1 MKTRTEISLDDKWN
15 VEALYPSLESWEKEF
30 NQSKWPQLIAFR
42 GRLADSPAV
51 MAQFLKDYFHI
62 DQGLSKL
69 YTYAHLRHDEDVAEE
84 AHRQA
89 FVRAMT
95 MLHQFR
101 EEMAW
106 VEPEVLQMPQEK
118 ISMFLQSPE
127 LAPYRVFLEKILRLK
142 PHTLSTSEEELL
154 ARAGMALDASH
165 RAFGAFDNADIKFP
179 SVLDSEGKSHDV
191 THGTYLSLIRSPD
204 RTLRKNAF
212 ETLHRTFAGFEN
224 TLCEL
229 INGQVQSHLFM
240 AKARRFNTCL
250 EAALFSFNID
260 PAVYTNLIKTVRE
273 KLPAL
278 HHYMEVRKKAM
289 GLSELHMYDLHVPL
303 VPNVDFSIEYAEA
316 EKHVIEGVAPLGK
329 EYQQHLETGLK
340 RDRWVD
346 RFENARKRSG
356 AYSSGCYGTM
366 PYILMNYH
374 GKFHDL
380 MTLSHEAGH
389 SMHSLLS
396 WKNQPY
402 HYADYPI
409 FVAEVAST
417 FHEEMLF
424 RHLMQGVKDP
434 AMKAFLINQQIEDMR
449 NTFFRQTMFAEFE
462 LKVHTLVEQGVALTP
477 GLLKEE
483 YHKLNQ
489 DYFGPHV
496 VIDSE
501 IDIEWARIP
510 HFYYNF
516 YVYQYAT
523 GIAAAHALVDIV
535 EKEGPKNYLAFLSS
549 GGSAFPLDLLRKAG
563 VDMKQSTAIST
574 LINKFDNLAKDL
586 HRVLEKD

>member
-15 VEALYPSLESWEKEF
+15 VEALYPSIDSWEKDF
-30 NQSKWPQLIAFR
+30 NQSKWQNLGTFR
-42 GRLADSPAV
+42 GRLAENPAV
-51 MAQFLKDYFHI
+51 MAEFLKDYFQI
-62 DQGLSKL
+62 EQGLSKL
-69 YTYAHLRHDEDVAEE
+69 FTYAHLRHDEDVAEE
-84 AHRQA
+84 TPRQA
-89 FVRAMT
+89 FMRALKQ
-95 MLHQFR
+95 LHLFR

-106 VEPEVLQMPQEK
+106 VEPEILQMPQEK
-118 ISMFLQSPE
+118 ISMFLAAKE
-127 LAPYRVFLEKILRLK
+127 LAPYRVHLEKILRLK
-142 PHTLSTSEEELL
+142 PHTLSPAEEELV
-154 ARAGMALDASH
+154 ASAGMALGASQ
-165 RAFGAFDNADIKFP
+165 RAFGAFNNADIKFP
-179 SVLDSEGKSHDV
+179 AALDAQGNKHDV
-191 THGTYLSLIRSPD
+191 THGTYLSLIRNPD

-212 ETLHRTFAGFEN
+212 ESLSRTFASYEN

-229 INGQVQSHLFM
+229 IHGQIQSHLFN
-240 AKARRFNTCL
+240 AKAHKFSSCL
-250 EAALFSFNID
+250 EAALFPFNID
-260 PAVYTNLIKTVRE
+260 PAVYKNLIKTVRDN
-273 KLPAL
+273 LTAV
-278 HHYMEVRKKAM
+278 HRYMEVRKTAM
-289 GLSELHMYDLHVPL
+289 GLSELHMYDLHVPI
-303 VPNVDFSIEYAEA
+303 VQDVDFSVDYTEA
-316 EKHVIEGVAPLGK
+316 EKYVIAGVAPLGK
-329 EYQQHLETGLK
+329 EYQQRLESGLK

-356 AYSSGCYGTM
+356 AYSSGCYGSM

-374 GKFHDL
+374 GKFHDM

-396 WKNQPY
+396 WSTQPY

-417 FHEEMLF
+417 FHEEMLL
-424 RHLMQGVKDP
+424 RHLMSEVKDP
-434 AMKAFLINQQIEDMR
+434 KMKAFLINQQIEDMR

-462 LKVHTLVEQGVALTP
+462 LKVHSLVEQGVALTP
-477 GLLKEE
+477 GLLKQE

-563 VDMKQSTAIST
+563 VDMTKSSAITT
-574 LINKFDNLAKDL
+574 LIGKFRELAENL
-586 HRVLEKD
+586 HRSLQK

>member
-1 MKTRTEISLDDKWN
+1 MKARTEISLDDKWN

-30 NQSKWPQLIAFR
+30 TESKWSHLQSFQ
-42 GRLADSPAV
+42 GRLAESPAV
-51 MAQFLKDYFHI
+51 MAQFLKDYF
-62 DQGLSKL
+62 DADRALSKL
-69 YTYAHLRHDEDVAEE
+69 FTYAHLRHDEDVAEE
-84 AHRQA
+84 SPRQA
-89 FVRAMT
+89 FMRAMKQ
-95 MLHQFR
+95 LHQFR
-101 EEMAW
+101 EELAW
-106 VEPEVLQMPQEK
+106 VEPEILLMPQEK
-118 ISMFLQSPE
+118 ISTFVRAPE

-142 PHTLSTSEEELL
+142 PHTLSTAEEELL
-154 ARAGMALDASH
+154 ASAGMALGASQ
-165 RAFGAFDNADIKFP
+165 RAFGALNNADLKFP
-179 SVLDSEGKSHDV
+179 PALDSQGQSHDV
-191 THGTYLSLIRSPD
+191 THGSYLSIMNSPD

-212 ETLHRTFAGFEN
+212 ESLHQTFTKFEN

-229 INGQVQSHLFM
+229 INGQVQGHLFN
-240 AKARRFNTCL
+240 AKARKFATCL
-250 EAALFSFNID
+250 EAALFPFNID
-260 PAVYTNLIKTVRE
+260 PAVYNNLIKTVRAR
-273 KLPAL
+273 LPAL
-278 HHYMEVRKKAM
+278 HRYMEMRKKAM
-289 GLSELHMYDLHVPL
+289 GLSELHLYDLRVPL
-303 VPNVDFSIEYAEA
+303 MPDVDFTIDYNQA

-329 EYQQHLETGLK
+329 EYQKRLETGLK
-340 RDRWVD
+340 QDRWVD

-374 GKFHDL
+374 GKFNDM

-389 SMHSLLS
+389 SMHSFLS
-396 WKNQPY
+396 WTNQPY

-417 FHEEMLF
+417 FHEEMLL
-424 RHLMQGVKDP
+424 RHLMRDVKDP
-434 AMKAFLINQQIEDMR
+434 KMKAFLINQQIEDIR
-449 NTFFRQTMFAEFE
+449 NTVFRQTMFAEFE

-477 GLLKEE
+477 GLLKQE

-496 VIDSE
+496 VIDAE
-501 IDIEWARIP
+501 TDIEWARIP

-563 VDMKQSTAIST
+563 VDMTQSTAISS
-574 LINKFDNLAKDL
+574 LIGKFDQLVQELFKSS
-586 HRVLEKD
+586 

>member
-1 MKTRTEISLDDKWN
+1 MKARTEISLDDKWN

-30 NQSKWPQLIAFR
+30 NQSKWPQLMSFR
-42 GRLADSPAV
+42 GRLAESPAV

-62 DQGLSKL
+62 DQGLAKL

-84 AHRQA
+84 ANRQA

-95 MLHQFR
+95 LLNQFR

-106 VEPEVLQMPQEK
+106 VEPEVLQMSQEK
-118 ISMFLQSPE
+118 INTFLHSPE
-127 LAPYRVFLEKILRLK
+127 LAPYRIFLEKILRLK

-154 ARAGMALDASH
+154 ARASMALDASH
-165 RAFGAFDNADIKFP
+165 RAFGAFNNADIKFP
-179 SVLDSEGKSHDV
+179 SVLDSEGKKCDV
-191 THGTYLSLIRSPD
+191 THGTYLSLIRSSD

-212 ETLHRTFAGFEN
+212 EALHRTFAGFEN

-229 INGQVQSHLFM
+229 INGQVQSHLFT
-240 AKARRFNTCL
+240 AKARKFNTCL

-260 PAVYTNLIKTVRE
+260 PAVYMNLIKTVRE

-303 VPNVDFSIEYAEA
+303 VPNVDFSIEYSEA

-329 EYQQHLETGLK
+329 EYQQRLEAGLK
-340 RDRWVD
+340 SDRWVD

-396 WKNQPY
+396 WSSQPY

-424 RHLMQGVKDP
+424 RHLMRDVKDP
-434 AMKAFLINQQIEDMR
+434 KMKTFLINQQIEDMR

-477 GLLKEE
+477 GLLKQE

-574 LINKFDNLAKDL
+574 LINKFDQLAKDL
-586 HRVLEKD
+586 QLTLKKD